1 MVSGPT
7 IIDAKTKQDM
17 CFTICNFDKE
27 TKKYVF
33 NPVDSLTKTLKVT
46 YTPYDIAYWRWTY
59 TIGFTFAVIF
69 TIIQLISVIFKQK
82 KKTPVVA

>member
-7 IIDAKTKQDM
+7 ITDAKQDM
-17 CFTICNFDKE
+17 CFTICNIDTV
-27 TKKYVF
+27 TKKYDF
-33 NPVDSLTKTLKVT
+33 NAVGSLTKTLKVT

-69 TIIQLISVIFKQK
+69 TIIQLISVCFK
-82 KKTPVVA
+82 